1 MPQSFFHI
9 LSHFPCAKLF
19 SCMALLLSCFGVAVL
34 GMIGLLL
41 FYPKLTFRH
50 FSLDTFWIPPLLG
63 AIVILATKSL
73 DISRFWQGLTAPTAM
88 NPLEILVLFFSMTFL
103 SAMLDASGFFEWLAN
118 RAAKRAK
125 GNQFLLFFLFALLAG
140 ILTIFTSNDIVII
153 TLTPFLIAFC
163 KKTNIDPVPYLVAE
177 FVAAN
182 TYSMLLIIGN
192 PTNIYLSSAENI
204 DFLAYLKVMALPT
217 LFAGITSF
225 ALLLLLFFKKL
236 KMPFMIVTD
245 EVKIKDRF
253 LFVASFVLLSSCII
267 LMALSS
273 YLGLPMWIISLGA
286 AGLLLVLL
294 ISYDFIAKK
303 SMRPLLEGAKRLP
316 YSLVPFLLSM
326 FAFVMAFDQNGLTIN
341 IAQWLS
347 SFSSPLLSYGI
358 SSFLSANF
366 MNNIPMSVLFSTLLV
381 EGNAGQEAI
390 YSTIISSNLAA
401 ILSPV
406 GALAGMMWMSIL
418 KEKKVSFSFLRFMG
432 YGAIISIPTVTMSF
446 LALYLVL

>member
-1 MPQSFFHI
+1 
-9 LSHFPCAKLF
+9 
-19 SCMALLLSCFGVAVL
+19 
-34 GMIGLLL
+34 
-41 FYPKLTFRH
+41 
-50 FSLDTFWIPPLLG
+50 
-63 AIVILATKSL
+63 
-73 DISRFWQGLTAPTAM
+73 
-88 NPLEILVLFFSMTFL
+88 
-103 SAMLDASGFFEWLAN
+103 
-118 RAAKRAK
+118 
-125 GNQFLLFFLFALLAG
+125 
-140 ILTIFTSNDIVII
+140 
-153 TLTPFLIAFC
+153 
-163 KKTNIDPVPYLVAE
+163 
-177 FVAAN
+177 
-182 TYSMLLIIGN
+182 
-192 PTNIYLSSAENI
+192 
-204 DFLAYLKVMALPT
+204 
-217 LFAGITSF
+217 
-225 ALLLLLFFKKL
+225 
-236 KMPFMIVTD
+236 MIVTD

-341 IAQWLS
+341 IAQSLS
-347 SFSSPLLSYGI
+347 SFSLPLLSYGI